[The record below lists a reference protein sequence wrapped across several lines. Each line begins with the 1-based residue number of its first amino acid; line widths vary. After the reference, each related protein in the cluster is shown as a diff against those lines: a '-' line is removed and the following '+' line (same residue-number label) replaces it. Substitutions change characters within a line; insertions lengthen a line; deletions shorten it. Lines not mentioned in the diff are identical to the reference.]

1 MRGRT
6 EPRHDT
12 DHAIMTLFT
21 TMRTTLLAA
30 ATLAAASAAS
40 AQDLRP
46 TGAAS
51 LDLGPL
57 AGVAY
62 YLPEP
67 AGYRVVVTLAYR
79 APTPATRFEAVLA
92 PGQSVT
98 VSTPQEAGAPAR
110 AVAITRT
117 GDAVAVTPLR
127 GWDTVEATASV
138 E

>member
-1 MRGRT
+1 
-6 EPRHDT
+6 
-12 DHAIMTLFT
+12 MTMMT
-21 TMRTTLLAA
+21 TFRTTILTAA
-30 ATLAAASAAS
+30 FAAASAAA

-46 TGAAS
+46 SGAAS

-62 YLPEP
+62 YAPEP
-67 AGYRVVVTLAYR
+67 AGYRVVVTLAPR
-79 APTPATRFEAVLA
+79 AAAPASRFEAVLA
-92 PGQSVT
+92 SGQSIT
-98 VSTPQEAGAPAR
+98 VSSPRQEGAPAR

-117 GDAVAVTPLR
+117 GDTVAVTPLR